1 MTVHSVPTYSLYG
14 EIDGDPGADWLHCE
28 TIQARSSLH
37 GYRIEPHR
45 HETLFQILHL
55 RKGQA
60 EFILDG
66 QTHILA
72 GPCIVTLPPLS
83 VHGYVF
89 SPDVEGHVL
98 TLFEN
103 RLAEILRSAPEAIG
117 RFRETQVMRLDE
129 CDVAGTLTA
138 EIAGL
143 AAEFEGSSIG
153 RLGMIEARLALVLIT
168 LHRQLAPLD
177 AANGGESDRALRHI
191 ERFRQTVDKDYRSHL
206 PIEAY
211 ARRLGLT
218 APHLN
223 RLCRRHLGA
232 SALDIIQHR
241 LVLEAKRYLT
251 FTTLSA
257 KQVALTLAFD
267 DPAYFS
273 RFFRKR
279 TGMTPLQ
286 YRMLQQK
293 RQVRPER

>member
-1 MTVHSVPTYSLYG
+1 MTVHSIPTYSLYG
-14 EIDGDPGADWLHCE
+14 EIGSDPGADWLHCE

-55 RKGQA
+55 RNGRA
-60 EFILDG
+60 DFTLDG
-66 QTHILA
+66 QTYMLT
-72 GPCIVTLPPLS
+72 GPCMITLPPLS

-98 TLFEN
+98 TLFES
-103 RLAEILRSAPEAIG
+103 RLADILRSAPDAVD
-117 RFRETQVMRLDE
+117 RFREARVMRLRE
-129 CDVAGTLTA
+129 GNVADGLA
-138 EIAGL
+138 GEIAGV
-143 AAEFEGSSIG
+143 AAEFEGSAAG
-153 RLGMIEARLALVLIT
+153 RLGMIEARLALVLIA
-168 LHRQLAPLD
+168 LHRQLAPV
-177 AANGGESDRALRHI
+177 GSVVKSDRALRHV
-191 ERFRQTVDKDYRSHL
+191 ERFRQMVDRDYRTHL

-211 ARRLGLT
+211 AQRLGLT

-223 RLCRRHLGA
+223 RLCRRHLGV
-232 SALDIIQHR
+232 SALDVIQHR

-251 FTTLSA
+251 FTTLDA

-273 RFFRKR
+273 RFFRRR

-293 RQVRPER
+293 RQVRE

>member
-1 MTVHSVPTYSLYG
+1 MTVHSIPTYSLYG
-14 EIDGDPGADWLHCE
+14 EIGGDPGADWLHCE

-55 RKGQA
+55 RNGRA

-66 QTHILA
+66 QTHILN
-72 GPCIVTLPPLS
+72 GPCILTLPPLA

-89 SPDVEGHVL
+89 SPEVEGHVL

-103 RLAEILRSAPEAIG
+103 RLAEILRSAPGAIR
-117 RFRETQVMRLDE
+117 RFRETQMLRLQEGD
-129 CDVAGTLTA
+129 AANMLAA
-138 EIAGL
+138 EIAAI
-143 AAEFEGSSIG
+143 AAEFEGGSIG

-177 AANGGESDRALRHI
+177 AMNAGESDRALRHL
-191 ERFRQTVDKDYRSHL
+191 ERFRQMIDKDYRGHL

-211 ARRLGLT
+211 AQRLGLT
-218 APHLN
+218 SPHLS

-232 SALDIIQHR
+232 SALDVIQHR

-251 FTTLSA
+251 FTALSA

-279 TGMTPLQ
+279 TGLTPLQ
-286 YRMLQQK
+286 YRTLQQK